1 MSEEKPQITIP
12 NDLAQCQA
20 FAEELLERL
29 RQQAITI
36 EQLGK
41 QNLELK
47 QQNDR
52 LRGAFQKTRERF
64 DANQLTLSFL
74 SPEDASLIEPSD
86 EEVEE
91 AEETLDDQKRRRRQ
105 KRKQPRNQKFPEDLP
120 RYEVEVE
127 VPDSVLECE
136 EHGTRTLIGYDEL
149 ETMEVIPLQLQVRVT
164 KFPKYACVGH
174 PKCGIASPE
183 REPSLTSGNRYSPG
197 MAAQI
202 ITSKYSYHLPTYR
215 QQDMFAAS
223 GWTPSRSTLLNI
235 MAAAASL
242 LKPLAAY
249 FMKLILDSGIVGT
262 NDTKVRLM
270 LPRVIPEPK
279 GDPRS
284 TRIFEVFNE
293 AKETNRPSVLGRM
306 WGYRGVTVPLTAF
319 DFTVSR
325 HRDGPDLILADYEG
339 VLMGDC
345 FSGYAGIDTR
355 TASRVVHAACVT
367 HARRKVF
374 LASDEYPAESS
385 YLLALFRRIY
395 AVETRL
401 VVKPR
406 YHRHRAGGVRW

>member
-1 MSEEKPQITIP
+1 
-12 NDLAQCQA
+12 
-20 FAEELLERL
+20 
-29 RQQAITI
+29 
-36 EQLGK
+36 
-41 QNLELK
+41 
-47 QQNDR
+47 
-52 LRGAFQKTRERF
+52 
-64 DANQLTLSFL
+64 
-74 SPEDASLIEPSD
+74 
-86 EEVEE
+86 
-91 AEETLDDQKRRRRQ
+91 
-105 KRKQPRNQKFPEDLP
+105 
-120 RYEVEVE
+120 
-127 VPDSVLECE
+127 
-136 EHGTRTLIGYDEL
+136 
-149 ETMEVIPLQLQVRVT
+149 
-164 KFPKYACVGH
+164 
-174 PKCGIASPE
+174 
-183 REPSLTSGNRYSPG
+183 

-215 QQDMFAAS
+215 QQDIFAAS

-262 NDTKVRLM
+262 DDTRVRLM
-270 LPRVIPEPK
+270 VPRVIPEAK

-293 AKETNRPSVLGRM
+293 ANETNRPSVLGRM

-395 AVETRL
+395 AIETRATNYSSEARQELRMQVAKPIWDRMKQWLDSDAAWNVLPKGEFGKSLGYLRNHWDAFQVYLTDGRLPIDNNDVEQLMKQIATGRKNWLFIGSVAAGEQAADLLTL
-401 VVKPR
+401 VCSAIRNDLDVFSYINDVIIRLLAGETDYESLRPDIWKQSHPAAIR
-406 YHRHRAGGVRW
+406 QYRADERRDRVDRKLFRRAGRIAGPAEAETELA